1 MRMNVD
7 DVIAEGVNMIRQ
19 SEARTPLVSS
29 RVRYCLSAAH
39 TKSDLDRILRATDE
53 VGGILGLKLS
63 PSGMRMNVDDV
74 IAEGVNMIR
83 QSEARYEEAVEAIDA

>member
-1 MRMNVD
+1 M
-7 DVIAEGVNMIRQ
+7 
-19 SEARTPLVSS
+19 
-29 RVRYCLSAAH
+29 SAAH

-83 QSEARYEEAVEAIDA
+83 ESEARYEEAVKAIEA